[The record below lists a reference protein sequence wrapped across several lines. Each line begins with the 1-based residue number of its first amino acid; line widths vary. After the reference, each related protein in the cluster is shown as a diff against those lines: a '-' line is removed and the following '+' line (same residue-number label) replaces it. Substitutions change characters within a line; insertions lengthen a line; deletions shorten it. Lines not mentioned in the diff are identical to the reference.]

1 MSLHNHIL
9 HTYINFWLYMINIDY
24 RNEHRIL
31 QEKLSFSILKN
42 LTLLSLYIKY
52 QHMLLFCSWNLYST
66 MEWQWFVRVCTVL
79 RKMCTVCSRILAH
92 FHTRAYHIK
101 LAKTSWTF
109 CTCWFSSLHF
119 SLLKTSS
126 REGANYKQWFINII
140 VCIID
145 ISVCIE
151 EVHVIINNID
161 RINSAINN

>member
-1 MSLHNHIL
+1 
-9 HTYINFWLYMINIDY
+9 MINIDY

-92 FHTRAYHIK
+92 FHIGTPFRNMDK
-101 LAKTSWTF
+101 KSWTYSMYVELRNDIF
-109 CTCWFSSLHF
+109 TSCVIKEEFLTSLKIF
-119 SLLKTSS
+119 ITPFFLILLNLAYCMFMKS
-126 REGANYKQWFINII
+126 WPI
-140 VCIID
+140 
-145 ISVCIE
+145 
-151 EVHVIINNID
+151 
-161 RINSAINN
+161 